1 MKDGP
6 VPQSTTPMPAI
17 ERRSQLKRVRA
28 ARGSA
33 STAAGI
39 AAERVTLAER
49 ERRTSR
55 ARVAANH
62 LAENPVETV
71 HPSL

>member
-1 MKDGP
+1 M
-6 VPQSTTPMPAI
+6 PQSTTPMPATQ
-17 ERRSQLKRVRA
+17 RRSQLKRVRA
-28 ARGSA
+28 ARRSA
-33 STAAGI
+33 STADGI

-71 HPSL
+71 QRSL